1 MHPNRYALLDNANSD
16 YSQFIP
22 AHPNFRVIAISAP
35 VPPYPGYPLDPPF
48 RSRFQARFCDPLGTL
63 LAIGDKDF
71 PPKGA
76 DEAPAPITSAM
87 RDLILATQ
95 YASESHDSIQSVSK
109 STLPA
114 FPQTSLLKLNAVAAK
129 FPPPSQLN
137 PEQLAKLFLTIHPV
151 LAYSPPQTWCLLS
164 QQTQQQGLGSL
175 SAPSTTWVEEGF
187 GLFGYAVDKIERK
200 DERTATVTFLGPM
213 GKPPVKVDVAAGAR
227 ELRPFPFTAPIDFR
241 ASPRFLGSLTSLLQ
255 AHAINWDI
263 SLIPPASS
271 STASASTST
280 LIRVFGQILG
290 YEQETLHM
298 YKELGG
304 RELVMRRDIADG
316 GATTW
321 QPR

>member
-1 MHPNRYALLDNANSD
+1 MLDSANSD

-63 LAIGDKDF
+63 LALGDKDY

-95 YASESHDSIQSVSK
+95 YASESHDAIQSVSK

-129 FPPPSQLN
+129 FPPPPQLT
-137 PEQLAKLFLTIHPV
+137 PEQLAKLFLTIHPI
-151 LAYSPPQTWCLLS
+151 LAYSPPQTWALLS
-164 QQTQQQGLGSL
+164 QQTTQQGLGPL
-175 SAPSTTWVEEGF
+175 PPPSVTWVEEGS
-187 GLFGYAVDKIERK
+187 GLFGYSVSKIERK
-200 DERTATVTFLGPM
+200 DERTATVTFLGPK
-213 GKPPVKVDVAAGAR
+213 GKPSVTLDVAAGTN
-227 ELRPFPFTAPIDFR
+227 EFRPFPFTGPTDFQ

-263 SLIPPASS
+263 SLIPPGSS

-280 LIRVFGQILG
+280 LVRVFGQILG

-304 RELVMRRDIADG
+304 RELVMRRDIGSD